1 MIFVQCKSF
10 TFQLEQYQKDFESE
24 KTAREEIAQAREQW
38 LSDLQMLQQRNRE
51 LMSMADG

>member
-24 KTAREEIAQAREQW
+24 KTAREEIAQVREQW